1 MSKFRHRLLQWAALL
16 LLIWALLLAAGCG
29 QQEKPKKDLNL
40 CSSLGKNVT
49 ELLAGDFTKKSGIK
63 VNIKYLPAGTF
74 DERMAFLKNNKF
86 DCWLGGTAEEYYLA
100 SQQNLLQPYVGKEAY
115 KVPAELRSKQG
126 QWTSLY
132 LGYIAFISN
141 KDKLH
146 AYGLYAPDTWQELL
160 NPQLK
165 DQIAIP
171 ALSAG
176 GASYG
181 MLTSIWQLW
190 GEERAMQFAA
200 GLNRQEVIY
209 TNGIGDAV
217 ELVYSG
223 QKTVAVVPLAYA
235 LNLEEHY
242 KHLFATVVEDANRNL
257 LTGAAIMHGAAD
269 SDEAKEFLDYLM
281 SDDSEALLIKNGYQY
296 MWHVKNYPYNDGR
309 RELIGDV
316 QVPVDDLSWT
326 AVEKAGNIK
335 AWLEAK

>member
-1 MSKFRHRLLQWAALL
+1 MIKFIHRLLLMVLAAALL
-16 LLIWALLLAAGCG
+16 LTAGCG
-29 QQEKPKKDLNL
+29 QEEKPKKDLNL
-40 CSSLGKNVT
+40 CSSFGKNIT
-49 ELLAGDFTKKSGIK
+49 ELLVNDFTQKSGIK
-63 VNIKYLPAGTF
+63 VNVKYLPAGTF
-74 DERMAFLKNNKF
+74 DERMEFLKANKF

-100 SQQNLLQPYVGKEAY
+100 SQQNMLQPYVAKEAY

-126 QWTSLY
+126 YWTSLY

-146 AYGLYAPDTWQELL
+146 YYGLYAPDTWQELL
-160 NPQLK
+160 NPLLK

-171 ALSAG
+171 SLSAG

-190 GEERAMQFAA
+190 GEERALEYAA
-200 GLNRQEVIY
+200 ALNEQAVTY
-209 TNGIGDAV
+209 TSGIGDAV

-235 LNLEEHY
+235 LSLEEHY

-257 LTGAAIMHGAAD
+257 LTGAAMMNGAAD
-269 SDEAKEFLDYLM
+269 AAEAQNFLDYLM
-281 SDDSEALLIKNGYQY
+281 SDGNEALLAKNGYQY

-326 AVEKAGNIK
+326 AVEKSTIIK
-335 AWLEAK
+335 TWLEAR

>member
-1 MSKFRHRLLQWAALL
+1 MRKVLHSLL
-16 LLIWALLLAAGCG
+16 LCLLALIVFALAGCG

-49 ELLAGDFTKKSGIK
+49 ELLASDFTKNSGIK

-74 DERMAFLKNNKF
+74 DERMAFLKANKF

-100 SQQNLLQPYVGKEAY
+100 SQQNLLQPYAAKEAY

-126 QWTSLY
+126 YWTSLY

-146 AYGLYAPDTWQELL
+146 GYGLYAPDTWQELL
-160 NPQLK
+160 APQLK

-171 ALSAG
+171 ALGSG

-190 GEERAMQFAA
+190 GREKALQFAA
-200 GLNRQEVIY
+200 GLNKQAVTY
-209 TNGIGDAV
+209 TTGIGDAV

-235 LNLEEHY
+235 LNLEEYY

-257 LTGAAIMHGAAD
+257 ITGAALMNGAAD
-269 SDEAKEFLDYLM
+269 GDEAKEFLDYLM
-281 SDDSEALLIKNGYQY
+281 SDGSEALLIKNGYQY

-309 RELIGDV
+309 RELLGDV

-326 AVEKAGNIK
+326 AVEKSAIIK
-335 AWLEAK
+335 EWLDAQ